1 MPERQQPAP
10 KNGSKEIKEDK
21 LKDEEDISDEEA
33 DLEEADSDE
42 EEVESDE
49 EEVNESEDDE
59 VLSRVEDEE
68 SSDEEVEECQVPEPK
83 VKSGMGVVFQYIIH
97 VYARIH
103 FSSVYVDILQVSTL
117 PFSGRKYIFI
127 CVHSPQT
134 AH

>member
-21 LKDEEDISDEEA
+21 LKEEEDISDEEEA

-59 VLSRVEDEE
+59 VLSGVEDEE
-68 SSDEEVEECQVPEPK
+68 ESSDEECQVPEPK
-83 VKSGMGVVFQYIIH
+83 VKSGMGLVFQYIIH

-117 PFSGRKYIFI
+117 PFSGRKYIST
-127 CVHSPQT
+127 CVHSPRT